1 MNHGCM
7 YLVDPRAYAYRL
19 MHPGAW
25 FRASLGRH
33 LIIREQ
39 QPTHSRLD
47 YLEAGVTG
55 TLGSAYAR
63 RRARELEQAFRN
75 GEVSYE
81 DACLELEQLD
91 GEP

>member
-1 MNHGCM
+1 M
-7 YLVDPRAYAYRL
+7 YLVDPRAYARRL
-19 MHPGAW
+19 IHPGAW
-25 FRASLGRH
+25 FHTTIRRH
-33 LIIREQ
+33 RTARDQ

-55 TLGSAYAR
+55 TLGSAYKR
-63 RRARELEQAFRN
+63 RRAKEIERAFRK
-75 GEVSYE
+75 GDVSYE